1 MHLLYRSITILFNLI
16 ETLIVVRIFISFL
29 NIRGEGVIIGF
40 IYQMTEPILSPA
52 KELLAK
58 LKINTGM
65 FDFSPLVAIL
75 LLRLAHNLA
84 RMILL

>member
-1 MHLLYRSITILFNLI
+1 MSLLYRSITILFNLI
-16 ETLIVVRIFISFL
+16 EVLIVVRILFSFL
-29 NIRGEGVIIGF
+29 NIKGGGLITGF

-52 KELLAK
+52 KALLSQ

-65 FDFSPLVAIL
+65 FDFSPLIAIL

-84 RMILL
+84 AIILL